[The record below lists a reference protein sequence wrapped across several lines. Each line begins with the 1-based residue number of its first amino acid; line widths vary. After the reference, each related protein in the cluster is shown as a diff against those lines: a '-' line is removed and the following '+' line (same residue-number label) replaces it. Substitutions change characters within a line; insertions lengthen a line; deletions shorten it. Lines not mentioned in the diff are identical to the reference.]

1 MEKDIKSLTMNPFTK
16 IGDEWMLITS
26 EKDGKVNTMTASWG
40 GMGVLW
46 GKNVA
51 FIFIR
56 DSRYTKEFVDKS
68 ATFSLSVFDHKENL
82 EMLSYMGKVSGR
94 DEDKI
99 AKCNLTVEHACDV
112 PYFKEA
118 RENYICKKLY
128 SLPLPLENFVP
139 EEEKAILDRYYPTKD
154 KHNLYIGEIIKVI
167 EK

>member
-1 MEKDIKSLTMNPFTK
+1 
-16 IGDEWMLITS
+16 
-26 EKDGKVNTMTASWG
+26 
-40 GMGVLW
+40 
-46 GKNVA
+46 
-51 FIFIR
+51 
-56 DSRYTKEFVDKS
+56 
-68 ATFSLSVFDHKENL
+68 
-82 EMLSYMGKVSGR
+82 MLSYMGKVSGR

-99 AKCNLTVEHACDV
+99 AKCNLTVEHEEGV
-112 PYFKEA
+112 PYLKEA

>member
-1 MEKDIKSLTMNPFTK
+1 
-16 IGDEWMLITS
+16 
-26 EKDGKVNTMTASWG
+26 
-40 GMGVLW
+40 
-46 GKNVA
+46 
-51 FIFIR
+51 
-56 DSRYTKEFVDKS
+56 
-68 ATFSLSVFDHKENL
+68 
-82 EMLSYMGKVSGR
+82 MLSYMGKISGR

-99 AKCNLTVEHACDV
+99 AHCNLTVEHAEST

-154 KHNLYIGEIIKVI
+154 KHNLYVGEIVKVI